1 MVMRPAFVRDKIV
14 NDSERLEPCA
24 TVGCRLLPHN
34 NILLDT
40 QMSRFIF
47 GLAYLGSWLE
57 ACSRMVMRP
66 AFVRDKIVNDSER
79 LEPCATVGC
88 RLLPHN
94 NICWI
99 LKCLGLFLDRR
110 IWVQGLRLCSRMV
123 MRPAFVRDKIVNG

>member
-14 NDSERLEPCA
+14 N
-24 TVGCRLLPHN
+24 
-34 NILLDT
+34 
-40 QMSRFIF
+40 
-47 GLAYLGSWLE
+47 
-57 ACSRMVMRP
+57 
-66 AFVRDKIVNDSER
+66 
-79 LEPCATVGC
+79 VGC